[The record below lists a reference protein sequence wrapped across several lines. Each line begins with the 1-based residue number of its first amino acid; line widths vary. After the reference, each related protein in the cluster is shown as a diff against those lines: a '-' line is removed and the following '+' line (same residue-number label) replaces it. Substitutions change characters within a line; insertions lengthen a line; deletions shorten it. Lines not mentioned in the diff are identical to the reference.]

1 MWLLWLGHYWGL
13 NGVMYIVHCILYIH
27 KREFDLNYKLC
38 YTHLECIRMATLCAW
53 RIPSCSH
60 QGTVGKG
67 QRFYIFYL
75 FLATA
80 GPVSPYLG
88 VYSICSYCT
97 VQHSCQLP
105 EWSPLFYDGHPSK
118 CNKHGPSSIPKN
130 HPVWPHARLGGVNTN
145 YSTYFFVIFESSH
158 IAANKLYFLK
168 FQNIQN
174 FDCALSAKIQF

>member
-1 MWLLWLGHYWGL
+1 MLNLTSNTNCFIPIQNASEWPHY
-13 NGVMYIVHCILYIH
+13 VHE
-27 KREFDLNYKLC
+27 EFQAAATKEQ
-38 YTHLECIRMATLCAW
+38 LEK
-53 RIPSCSH
+53 
-60 QGTVGKG
+60 VNV
-67 QRFYIFYL
+67 FIFFIY

-168 FQNIQN
+168 FQKIQN